1 MTTSSVLAQA
11 PAGSSSGRVFVQKFG
26 TFVSGMVLPNIAAFI
41 AWGLI
46 TALFIQTGWLSLIID
61 PAFAHAA
68 SGSIPHGIPVWIQ
81 QLGGWSDNPK
91 VINTG
96 LVTPMITY
104 LLPLLIANTGGRMVY
119 GLRGGVIAVIAT
131 MGVIVGG
138 GVPMFLGAMIVGPGA
153 AWIMKQVDRIW
164 DGKIRPGFEML
175 VDNFSGG
182 IVGAI
187 LAVVAFF
194 LIAPAVTGLS
204 NWLESVVNFL
214 VKHDLLPL
222 ASLFVEPG
230 KILFLNNAI
239 NHGVFTP
246 LGTIQAAKSGQSILF
261 LIEANPGPGLGIL
274 LAFAVFGVGL
284 LRASAPGAILIQFI
298 GGIHEIY
305 FPYVLSKPI
314 LVIAAILGGAT
325 GVLTNVLFHSGL
337 RSPASPG
344 SIIAVELAAPPSS
357 ILGVTLSVV
366 FAAAVSFIVA
376 SIFIRATRRRDLAAI
391 ALSGD
396 VALSNAV
403 AANAANKG
411 KDSRVGDL
419 LGTGA
424 AATGAATGTAT
435 ATKINTIIFA
445 CDAGMGSSAMGATVV
460 RNKLKKAGITG
471 VTVENKAIANLTDDV
486 DIVITQNQLTD
497 RAKQKA
503 PHAQHVSV
511 DNFMASPR
519 YDEIVDEVRASQD
532 A

>member
-1 MTTSSVLAQA
+1 
-11 PAGSSSGRVFVQKFG
+11 
-26 TFVSGMVLPNIAAFI
+26 
-41 AWGLI
+41 
-46 TALFIQTGWLSLIID
+46 
-61 PAFAHAA
+61 
-68 SGSIPHGIPVWIQ
+68 
-81 QLGGWSDNPK
+81 
-91 VINTG
+91 
-96 LVTPMITY
+96 
-104 LLPLLIANTGGRMVY
+104 
-119 GLRGGVIAVIAT
+119 
-131 MGVIVGG
+131 
-138 GVPMFLGAMIVGPGA
+138 MIVGPGA
-153 AWIMKQVDRIW
+153 AWVIKQVDRIW

-182 IVGAI
+182 IVGAA
-187 LAVVAFF
+187 LAVFSFF

-204 NWLESVVNFL
+204 NWLESVVQTL
-214 VKHDLLPL
+214 VHNGLLPL

-246 LGTIQAAKSGQSILF
+246 LGTQEAAKNGQSILF

-366 FAAAVSFIVA
+366 FSAAVSFLVA
-376 SIFIRATRRRDLAAI
+376 SIFIRSSRKRDLAAI
-391 ALSGD
+391 DLSGD
-396 VALSNAV
+396 VALANAV

-419 LGTGA
+419 LGAG
-424 AATGAATGTAT
+424 GTAT
-435 ATKINTIIFA
+435 ATKISTIVFA

-460 RNKLKKAGITG
+460 RNKLKKAGVTG

-486 DIVITQNQLTD
+486 DLVITQSQLTD

-503 PHAQHVSV
+503 PHAQHISV
-511 DNFMASPR
+511 DNFMASPK
-519 YDEIVDEVRASQD
+519 YDDVVDEVKASRA
-532 A
+532 

>member
-11 PAGSSSGRVFVQKFG
+11 PAGSSRARVGVQKFG

-46 TALFIQTGWLSLIID
+46 TALFIQTGWLSLFHID
-61 PAFAHAA
+61 P
-68 SGSIPHGIPVWIQ
+68 VWVQ
-81 QLGGWSDNPK
+81 QLGGWSNNPK
-91 VINTG
+91 VVNTG
-96 LVTPMITY
+96 LVGPIITY
-104 LLPLLIANTGGRMVY
+104 LLPLLIANTGGRMIY
-119 GLRGGVIAVIAT
+119 GVRGGVIGVIAT
-131 MGVIVGG
+131 MGVIVGSG
-138 GVPMFLGAMIVGPGA
+138 IPMFLGAMIVGPGA
-153 AWIMKQVDRIW
+153 AWIIKQVDRIW

-182 IVGAI
+182 IVGAA
-187 LAVVAFF
+187 LAVFSFF

-204 NWLESVVNFL
+204 NALEGVVNWL
-214 VKHDLLPL
+214 VSIHLLPL
-222 ASLFVEPG
+222 ASIFVEPG

-246 LGTIQAAKSGQSILF
+246 LGLIQSQQTGKSILF
-261 LIEANPGPGLGIL
+261 LIEANPGPGVGIL
-274 LAFAVFGVGL
+274 LAYAIFGVGL
-284 LRASAPGAILIQFI
+284 LRASAPGAILIQFV

-305 FPYVLSKPI
+305 FPYVLAKPI
-314 LVIAAILGGAT
+314 LVIAAIAGGAT
-325 GVLTNVLFHSGL
+325 GVLTNVLFNSGL

-344 SIIAVELAAPPSS
+344 SIIAVIAAAPLSS
-357 ILGVTLSVV
+357 MVGVLLSVI
-366 FAAAVSFIVA
+366 FAAAVSFLISA
-376 SIFIRATRRRDLAAI
+376 AFIRATRNRDLAAI
-391 ALSGD
+391 ELSGD
-396 VALSNAV
+396 VALANAV

-419 LGTGA
+419 IGTGA
-424 AATGAATGTAT
+424 ATAT
-435 ATKINTIIFA
+435 ATKISTIVFA

-460 RNKLKKAGITG
+460 RNKLKKAGIAD

-486 DIVITQNQLTD
+486 DIVITQSQLTD

-511 DNFMASPR
+511 DNFMASPK
-519 YDEIVDEVRASQD
+519 YDQVVDEVRASQG

>member
-11 PAGSSSGRVFVQKFG
+11 PAGSSRGRVFVQKFG

-46 TALFIQTGWLSLIID
+46 TALFIPTGWLHLFGYG
-61 PAFAHAA
+61 PEW
-68 SGSIPHGIPVWIQ
+68 VQ
-81 QLGGWSDNPK
+81 LLGGWSTNPK
-91 VINTG
+91 VTNLG
-96 LVTPMITY
+96 LVGPMITY

-119 GLRGGVIAVIAT
+119 GVRGGVIAVIAT
-131 MGVIVGG
+131 MGVIVGSG
-138 GVPMFLGAMIVGPGA
+138 IPMFLGAMIVGPGA
-153 AWIMKQVDRIW
+153 AWIIKQVDRIW

-182 IVGAI
+182 IVGAA

-274 LAFAVFGVGL
+274 LAFAIFGVGL

-325 GVLTNVLFHSGL
+325 GVLTNVLFQSGL

-344 SIIAVELAAPPSS
+344 SIIAVIAAAPPSS
-357 ILGVTLSVV
+357 LVGVLCSVV
-366 FAAAVSFIVA
+366 FSAAVSFLVS

-391 ALSGD
+391 ELSGD

-403 AANAANKG
+403 TANAANKG

-419 LGTGA
+419 LGSGA
-424 AATGAATGTAT
+424 GTAT
-435 ATKINTIIFA
+435 ATKISSIVFA

-486 DIVITQNQLTD
+486 DIVITQQQLTD

-511 DNFMASPR
+511 DNFMASPK
-519 YDEIVDEVRASQD
+519 YDEVIEEVKASQ

>member
-46 TALFIQTGWLSLIID
+46 TALFIESGWLVLIID
-61 PAFAHAA
+61 PAYAHAA
-68 SGSIPHGIPVWIQ
+68 AGSVPHGIPLWIQ

-91 VINTG
+91 VANPG
-96 LVTPMITY
+96 LVGPIITY

-119 GLRGGVIAVIAT
+119 GVRGGVIAVIAT

-138 GVPMFLGAMIVGPGA
+138 GVPMFLGAMIVGPGS
-153 AWIMKQVDRIW
+153 AWIIKQVDKIW
-164 DGKIRPGFEML
+164 ANKIRPGFEML

-182 IVGAI
+182 IVGGA
-187 LAVVAFF
+187 LAVFAFF

-204 NWLESVVNFL
+204 DWLESVVNFL
-214 VKHDLLPL
+214 VKHGLLPL

-246 LGTIQAAKSGQSILF
+246 LGLIQSKATGQSILF

-274 LAFAVFGVGL
+274 LAFAIFGVGL

-325 GVLTNVLFHSGL
+325 GVLTNVIFHSGL

-357 ILGVTLSVV
+357 ILGVTLSVI
-366 FAAAVSFIVA
+366 FSAAVSFLVA
-376 SIFIRATRRRDLAAI
+376 SVFIRATRKRDLAAI
-391 ALSGD
+391 ELSGD
-396 VALSNAV
+396 VALANAV
-403 AANAANKG
+403 AANASNKG

-424 AATGAATGTAT
+424 GTAT
-435 ATKINTIIFA
+435 ATKISSIVFA

-460 RNKLKKAGITG
+460 RNKLKKAGIEG
-471 VTVENKAIANLTDDV
+471 VTVVNKAIANLTDDV
-486 DIVITQNQLTD
+486 DIVITQQQLTD

-511 DNFMASPR
+511 DNFMASPK
-519 YDEIVDEVRASQD
+519 YDEIVNEVKASQ

>member
-1 MTTSSVLAQA
+1 MTTTSVLAPP

-46 TALFIQTGWLSLIID
+46 TALFIQTGWLSLFHYD
-61 PAFAHAA
+61 
-68 SGSIPHGIPVWIQ
+68 PVWVQ
-81 QLGGWSDNPK
+81 QLGGWSSDPK
-91 VINTG
+91 VTNLG
-96 LVTPMITY
+96 LVGPMIMY

-119 GLRGGVIAVIAT
+119 GVRGGVIGVIAT
-131 MGVIVGG
+131 MGVIVGSG
-138 GVPMFLGAMIVGPGA
+138 IPMFLGAMIVGPGA
-153 AWIMKQVDRIW
+153 AWIIKQVDRIW

-182 IVGAI
+182 IVGAA
-187 LAVVAFF
+187 LAVFSFF

-214 VKHDLLPL
+214 VAHGLLPL
-222 ASLFVEPG
+222 ASIFVEPG

-246 LGTIQAAKSGQSILF
+246 LGLIQSKATGQSILF

-284 LRASAPGAILIQFI
+284 LRASAPGAIIIQFI

-314 LVIAAILGGAT
+314 LVVAAILGGAT
-325 GVLTNVLFHSGL
+325 GVLTNVIFHSGL

-344 SIIAVELAAPPSS
+344 SIIAVVAAAPAGS
-357 ILGVTLSVV
+357 LVGVLCSVV
-366 FAAAVSFIVA
+366 FSAAVSFLVA

-391 ALSGD
+391 EASGD
-396 VALSNAV
+396 VALANAV

-424 AATGAATGTAT
+424 GTAT
-435 ATKINTIIFA
+435 ATKISTIVFA

-486 DIVITQNQLTD
+486 DIVITQQQLTD

-511 DNFMASPR
+511 DNFMASPK
-519 YDEIVDEVRASQD
+519 YDEIVNEVKASQG
-532 A
+532 

>member
-11 PAGSSSGRVFVQKFG
+11 PAGSSRGRVFVQKFG
-26 TFVSGMVLPNIAAFI
+26 TFVSGMILPNIAAFI

-46 TALFIQTGWLSLIID
+46 TALFIPTGWLHLFGYG
-61 PAFAHAA
+61 PQW
-68 SGSIPHGIPVWIQ
+68 VQ
-81 QLGGWSDNPK
+81 QLGGWSTDPK
-91 VINTG
+91 VTNQG
-96 LVTPMITY
+96 LVGPMITF

-119 GLRGGVIAVIAT
+119 GVRGGVIAVIAT
-131 MGVIVGG
+131 MGVIVGSG
-138 GVPMFLGAMIVGPGA
+138 IPMFLGAMLVGPGS
-153 AWIMKQVDRIW
+153 AWVIKQVDRIW
-164 DGKIRPGFEML
+164 AGKIRPGFEML

-182 IVGAI
+182 IVGAA

-204 NWLESVVNFL
+204 NWLEGVVNWL
-214 VKHDLLPL
+214 VKNDLLPF

-246 LGTIQAAKSGQSILF
+246 LGTVQAAKSGQSILF

-325 GVLTNVLFHSGL
+325 GVLTNVLFRSGL

-357 ILGVTLSVV
+357 ILGVTLSVI
-366 FAAAVSFIVA
+366 FSAAVSFLVA
-376 SIFIRATRRRDLAAI
+376 SIFIRATRKRDLAAI
-391 ALSGD
+391 ELSGD

-419 LGTGA
+419 LGTGGVSPA
-424 AATGAATGTAT
+424 GATTRVATDQP
-435 ATKINTIIFA
+435 IRTIVFA

-460 RNKLKKAGITG
+460 RNKLKKAGLG
-471 VTVENKAIANLTDDV
+471 DVTVTNLAIANLTDDV
-486 DIVITQNQLTD
+486 DVVITQSQLTD

-503 PHAQHVSV
+503 PNAQHISV
-511 DNFMASPR
+511 DNFMASPK
-519 YDEIVDEVRASQD
+519 YDEVVAEVKASQG

>member
-1 MTTSSVLAQA
+1 MTTSSILAQA

-46 TALFIQTGWLSLIID
+46 TALFIQTGWLSLFHFD
-61 PAFAHAA
+61 
-68 SGSIPHGIPVWIQ
+68 PVWVQ
-81 QLGGWSDNPK
+81 QLGGWSTNPK
-91 VINTG
+91 VVNPG
-96 LVTPMITY
+96 LVGPIITY

-119 GLRGGVIAVIAT
+119 GQRGGVIAVIAT
-131 MGVIVGG
+131 MGVIVGSG
-138 GVPMFLGAMIVGPGA
+138 IPMFLGAMIVGPGS
-153 AWIMKQVDRIW
+153 AWIIKKVDSIW

-182 IVGAI
+182 IVGAA

-204 NWLESVVNFL
+204 NWLESVVNWL

-325 GVLTNVLFHSGL
+325 GVLTNVIFHSGL

-344 SIIAVELAAPPSS
+344 SIIAVVAAAPPSS
-357 ILGVTLSVV
+357 LVGVLCSVV
-366 FAAAVSFIVA
+366 FSAAVSFLVS
-376 SIFIRATRRRDLAAI
+376 SIFIRATRKRDLAAI
-391 ALSGD
+391 EASGD
-396 VALSNAV
+396 VALANAV
-403 AANAANKG
+403 AANAVNKG
-411 KDSRVGDL
+411 ASSSRVGDL
-419 LGTGA
+419 LGTS
-424 AATGAATGTAT
+424 AATTAATGTAT
-435 ATKINTIIFA
+435 ATKISTIVFA

-460 RNKLKKAGITG
+460 RNKLKKAGIEG
-471 VTVENKAIANLTDDV
+471 VTVVNKAIANLTDDV
-486 DIVITQNQLTD
+486 DIVITQSQLTD
-497 RAKQKA
+497 RAKQKT
-503 PHAQHVSV
+503 PHAQHISV

-519 YDEIVDEVRASQD
+519 YDEIVEEVKASQ

>member
-11 PAGSSSGRVFVQKFG
+11 PAGSSRARVGVQKFG

-46 TALFIQTGWLSLIID
+46 TALFIQTGWLSLFHID
-61 PAFAHAA
+61 P
-68 SGSIPHGIPVWIQ
+68 VWVQ
-81 QLGGWSDNPK
+81 QLGGWSNDPK
-91 VINTG
+91 VVNTG
-96 LVTPMITY
+96 LVGPIITY
-104 LLPLLIANTGGRMVY
+104 LLPLLIANTGGRMIY
-119 GLRGGVIAVIAT
+119 GVRGGVIGVIAT
-131 MGVIVGG
+131 MGVIVGSG
-138 GVPMFLGAMIVGPGA
+138 IPMFLGAMIVGPGA
-153 AWIMKQVDRIW
+153 AWIIKQVDRIW

-182 IVGAI
+182 IVGAA
-187 LAVVAFF
+187 LAVVGFF

-204 NWLESVVNFL
+204 NALEGVVNWL
-214 VKHDLLPL
+214 VKIHLLPL

-246 LGTIQAAKSGQSILF
+246 LGLIQSQQTGKSILF
-261 LIEANPGPGLGIL
+261 LIEANPGPGVGIL
-274 LAFAVFGVGL
+274 LAYAIFGVGL
-284 LRASAPGAILIQFI
+284 LRASAPGAILIQFV

-305 FPYVLSKPI
+305 FPYVLAKPI
-314 LVIAAILGGAT
+314 LVIAAIAGGAT
-325 GVLTNVLFHSGL
+325 GVLTNVLFNSGL

-344 SIIAVELAAPPSS
+344 SIIAVIAAAPLSS
-357 ILGVTLSVV
+357 LVGVLCSVV
-366 FAAAVSFIVA
+366 FAAAVSFAISA
-376 SIFIRATRRRDLAAI
+376 IFIRATRRRDLAAI
-391 ALSGD
+391 DLQGD

-411 KDSRVGDL
+411 TGSRVGDL

-424 AATGAATGTAT
+424 ATAT
-435 ATKINTIIFA
+435 ATRIKTIVFA

-486 DIVITQNQLTD
+486 DLVITQQQLTA
-497 RAKQKA
+497 RAKDKA

-511 DNFMASPR
+511 DNFMASPK
-519 YDEIVDEVRASQD
+519 YDDVVAEVKASQG

>member
-11 PAGSSSGRVFVQKFG
+11 PAGSSRARVGVQKFG

-46 TALFIQTGWLSLIID
+46 TALFIQTGWLSLFHID
-61 PAFAHAA
+61 P
-68 SGSIPHGIPVWIQ
+68 VWVQ
-81 QLGGWSDNPK
+81 QLGGWSNNPK
-91 VINTG
+91 VVNTG
-96 LVTPMITY
+96 LVGPIITY
-104 LLPLLIANTGGRMVY
+104 LLPLLIANTGGRMIY
-119 GLRGGVIAVIAT
+119 GVRGGVIGVIAT
-131 MGVIVGG
+131 MGVIVGSG
-138 GVPMFLGAMIVGPGA
+138 IPMFLGAMIVGPGA
-153 AWIMKQVDRIW
+153 AWIIKQVDKIW

-182 IVGAI
+182 IVGAA
-187 LAVVAFF
+187 LAVFSFF

-204 NWLESVVNFL
+204 NALEGVVNWL
-214 VKHDLLPL
+214 VSIHLLPL
-222 ASLFVEPG
+222 ASIFVEPG

-246 LGTIQAAKSGQSILF
+246 LGLIQSDQTGKSILF
-261 LIEANPGPGLGIL
+261 LIEANPGPGVGIL
-274 LAFAVFGVGL
+274 LAYAIFGVGL
-284 LRASAPGAILIQFI
+284 LRASAPGAILIQFV

-305 FPYVLSKPI
+305 FPYVLAKPI
-314 LVIAAILGGAT
+314 LVIAAIAGGAT
-325 GVLTNVLFHSGL
+325 GVLTNVVFNSGL

-344 SIIAVELAAPPSS
+344 SIIAVIAAAPLSS
-357 ILGVTLSVV
+357 MFGVILSVIL
-366 FAAAVSFIVA
+366 AAAVSFLVSA
-376 SIFIRATRRRDLAAI
+376 AFIRASRRRDLEAI

-419 LGTGA
+419 IGA
-424 AATGAATGTAT
+424 GATTAT
-435 ATKINTIIFA
+435 ATKISTIVFA

-486 DIVITQNQLTD
+486 DLVITQQQLTD

-511 DNFMASPR
+511 DNFMASPK
-519 YDEIVDEVRASQD
+519 YDDVVAEVKASQGD
-532 A
+532 

>member
-1 MTTSSVLAQA
+1 MTTTSVARQGGGA
-11 PAGSSSGRVFVQKFG
+11 RVGVQKFG

-46 TALFIQTGWLSLIID
+46 TALFIQTGWLSLFHYD
-61 PAFAHAA
+61 
-68 SGSIPHGIPVWIQ
+68 PVWVQ
-81 QLGGWSDNPK
+81 QLGGWSTDPK
-91 VINTG
+91 VVNTG
-96 LVTPMITY
+96 LVGPIITY

-119 GLRGGVIAVIAT
+119 GTRGGVIAVIAT
-131 MGVIVGG
+131 MGVIVGSG
-138 GVPMFLGAMIVGPGA
+138 IPMFLGAMLVGPGS
-153 AWIMKQVDRIW
+153 AWVIKKVDSIW

-187 LAVVAFF
+187 LAVIAFF

-204 NWLESVVNFL
+204 NALEGVVNWL
-214 VKHDLLPL
+214 VKIHLLPL
-222 ASLFVEPG
+222 ASIFVEPG

-246 LGTIQAAKSGQSILF
+246 LGLIQSQQTGKSILF
-261 LIEANPGPGLGIL
+261 LIEANPGPGVGIL

-284 LRASAPGAILIQFI
+284 LRASAPGAILIQFV

-305 FPYVLSKPI
+305 FPYVLAKPI
-314 LVIAAILGGAT
+314 LVVAAIAGGAT
-325 GVLTNVLFHSGL
+325 GVLTNVIFNSGL

-344 SIIAVELAAPPSS
+344 SIIAVVLAAPPSS
-357 ILGVTLSVV
+357 LLGVLLSVV
-366 FAAAVSFIVA
+366 FSATVSFLVA
-376 SIFIRATRRRDLAAI
+376 SAFIRGSRKRDLAAI
-391 ALSGD
+391 ELNGD

-403 AANAANKG
+403 LDNAMNKG

-424 AATGAATGTAT
+424 GTAT
-435 ATKINTIIFA
+435 VTKINSIVFA

-486 DIVITQNQLTD
+486 DVVITQQQLTD

-511 DNFMASPR
+511 DNFMASPK
-519 YDEIVDEVRASQD
+519 YDDLVAEVQASQ

>member
-46 TALFIQTGWLSLIID
+46 TALFIPTGWLHLFGYG
-61 PAFAHAA
+61 PQW
-68 SGSIPHGIPVWIQ
+68 VQ
-81 QLGGWSDNPK
+81 LLGGWSTDPK
-91 VINTG
+91 VVNVG
-96 LVTPMITY
+96 LVGPMITY

-119 GLRGGVIAVIAT
+119 GQRGGVIAVIAT
-131 MGVIVGG
+131 MGVIVGSG
-138 GVPMFLGAMIVGPGA
+138 IPMFLGAMIVGPGS
-153 AWIMKQVDRIW
+153 AWIIKQVDRIW

-182 IVGAI
+182 IVGAA

-222 ASLFVEPG
+222 ASVFVEPG

-344 SIIAVELAAPPSS
+344 SIIAVVAAAPPSS
-357 ILGVTLSVV
+357 LVGVLCSVV
-366 FAAAVSFIVA
+366 FSAAVSFLVA
-376 SIFIRATRRRDLAAI
+376 SVFIRATRRRDLAAI
-391 ALSGD
+391 ELSGD

-403 AANAANKG
+403 AANSANKG

-424 AATGAATGTAT
+424 ATAT
-435 ATKINTIIFA
+435 ATKISSIVFA

-460 RNKLKKAGITG
+460 RNKLKKAGIEG

-486 DIVITQNQLTD
+486 DIVITQQQLTD

-511 DNFMASPR
+511 DNFMASPK
-519 YDEIVDEVRASQD
+519 YDEIVNEVKASQ

>member
-1 MTTSSVLAQA
+1 
-11 PAGSSSGRVFVQKFG
+11 VQKFG

-46 TALFIQTGWLSLIID
+46 TALFIPTGWLHLLH
-61 PAFAHAA
+61 FE
-68 SGSIPHGIPVWIQ
+68 PVWVQ
-81 QLGGWSDNPK
+81 QLGGWSTDPK
-91 VINTG
+91 VTNEG
-96 LVTPMITY
+96 LVAPMIRF
-104 LLPLLIANTGGRMVY
+104 LLPLLIANTGGRMIY
-119 GLRGGVIAVIAT
+119 GVRGGVVGVIAT
-131 MGVIVGG
+131 MGVIVGAG
-138 GVPMFLGAMIVGPGA
+138 IPMFLGAMIVGPGA

-175 VDNFSGG
+175 VDNFSAG
-182 IVGAI
+182 IVGAA
-187 LAVVAFF
+187 LAVVSFF

-204 NWLESVVNFL
+204 NWLESVVHAL
-214 VKHDLLPL
+214 VNNGLLPL

-246 LGTIQAAKSGQSILF
+246 LGTQDAAKNGQSILF

-344 SIIAVELAAPPSS
+344 SIIAVELASPPSS
-357 ILGVTLSVV
+357 ILGVTLSVI
-366 FAAAVSFIVA
+366 FSAAVSFLVA

-391 ALSGD
+391 ELSGD

-419 LGTGA
+419 LGAG
-424 AATGAATGTAT
+424 TGTAT
-435 ATKINTIIFA
+435 KTKINSIVFA

-460 RNKLKKAGITG
+460 RNKLKKAGVSD
-471 VTVENKAIANLTDDV
+471 VTVTNLAIANLTDDV
-486 DIVITQNQLTD
+486 DIVITQQQLTD

-503 PHAQHVSV
+503 PHAQHISV
-511 DNFMASPR
+511 DNFMASPK
-519 YDEIVDEVRASQD
+519 YDEVVNEVKASQG